1 MRNFPTDAKHRI
13 WSLLRNRRFADF
25 KFRRQV
31 PIGPYI
37 ADFACFSAKL
47 IIELDCGQ
55 HADSLADA
63 ARDQDLSARGFRILR
78 IWNNDLTHH
87 EHSVLDA
94 VWNALQ
100 EETQP

>member
-1 MRNFPTDAKHRI
+1 MWA
-13 WSLLRNRRFADF
+13 LQRNRRFADF

-47 IIELDCGQ
+47 IVELDGGQ

-63 ARDQDLSARGFRILR
+63 ARDQDLSERGFRILR
-78 IWNNDLTHH
+78 IWNNDLLLRQQ
-87 EHSVLDA
+87 SVSEFI
-94 VWNALQ
+94 WNALQ